1 MRRLLLLRHAKAE
14 PVGSG
19 PSDFDRSLIERGEAA
34 ATLIGR
40 YMSLNKIMPD
50 AVLCSPSKRT
60 RQTVERIEAE
70 LGAKLDIML
79 LSALYNAPTEAL
91 LDQIREHGDDART
104 LLVVGHNTGIEE
116 ALALLVRPSADSLAV
131 PASYPTGTLAILSLE
146 DGEWSGLEQRSGRLT
161 AFVRPRDLEGKP
173 SAKD

>member
-1 MRRLLLLRHAKAE
+1 MLLRHAKAE
-14 PVGSG
+14 PDGSG
-19 PSDFDRSLIERGEAA
+19 ASDFDRALIERGEAA

-40 YMSLNKIMPD
+40 YMRLNRIMPD
-50 AVLCSPSKRT
+50 TVLCSPSKRT

-79 LSALYNAPTEAL
+79 LSALYNAPTAAIF
-91 LDQIREHGDDART
+91 DQIREHGGAAKT

-116 ALALLVRPSADSLAV
+116 ALALLIRPSADSLAL
-131 PASYPTGTLAILSLE
+131 PASYPTGTLAIIGLD
-146 DGEWSGLEQRSGRLT
+146 DGDWSDLEQRSGRLT

-173 SAKD
+173 GDKD